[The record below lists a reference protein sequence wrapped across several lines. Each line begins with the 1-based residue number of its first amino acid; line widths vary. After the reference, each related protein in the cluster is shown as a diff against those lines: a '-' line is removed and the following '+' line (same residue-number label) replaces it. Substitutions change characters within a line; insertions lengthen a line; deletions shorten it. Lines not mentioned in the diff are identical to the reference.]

1 MRALRQ
7 IPSWLAMAAA
17 AAIMGLPIIGDPSAW
32 RDRVFDPPTFL
43 MAFTLIGVAILLWPY
58 REPETVQR

>member
-1 MRALRQ
+1 
-7 IPSWLAMAAA
+7 MAAA